1 MRIVVAPDSFKGS
14 LDAASAAAA
23 MAAGVARAVPGA
35 SVVTCPIADG
45 GEGTVAAF
53 LAAGATAVTSRVHGP
68 LGAPVSAV
76 WARRATTAV
85 IEAAAANGLHLV
97 TPSAATALAAD
108 TGGVG
113 DLVLAALDAD
123 CTEVVLGVGGSAST
137 DAGTGMARA
146 LGVHFTDT
154 AGVELPPGGGE
165 LERLWH
171 VDRSAL
177 DPRVAELTVTVACD
191 VDSPLTGPSG
201 AAAVFGPQKGAGP
214 AEVARLDHGLAR
226 WAAVLAEG
234 IQTGAVEAER
244 VPAESVERE
253 GVQAVGGRAMG
264 GRASG
269 RERADPDLARRP
281 GSGAA
286 GGLAAGA
293 IAFLGARLTSGADL
307 VLDLIGIDTAL
318 READLVIVG
327 EGSLDAQ
334 SLRGTGPGVLAARAR
349 AAGVPVLAVAGVV
362 DLTPE
367 QLHAAGIERAVALL
381 DVAVDPADSRLRAAE
396 LVTVQTSAVLRWWI
410 DRRSQP

>member
-1 MRIVVAPDSFKGS
+1 VRIVVAPDSFKGS

-53 LAAGATAVTSRVHGP
+53 LAAGATPVTSRVHGP
-68 LGAPVSAV
+68 LGPPVSAV

-123 CTEVVLGVGGSAST
+123 CTEVVLAVGGSAST

-146 LGVHFTDT
+146 LGVRFADA
-154 AGVELPPGGGE
+154 AGVELGPGGGD

-171 VDRSAL
+171 VDRSGL

-201 AAAVFGPQKGAGP
+201 AAAVYGPQKGAGP
-214 AEVARLDHGLAR
+214 GEVARLDRGLAR
-226 WAAVLAEG
+226 WAAVVAEDG
-234 IQTGAVEAER
+234 
-244 VPAESVERE
+244 PAPQPH
-253 GVQAVGGRAMG
+253 G
-264 GRASG
+264 
-269 RERADPDLARRP
+269 DPDLARRR
-281 GSGAA
+281 GAGAA

-318 READLVIVG
+318 RDADLVIVG
-327 EGSLDAQ
+327 EGSLDDQ
-334 SLRGTGPGVLAARAR
+334 SLHGKGPGVLAARAR
-349 AAGVPVLAVAGVV
+349 AAGVAVLAVAGVV
-362 DLTPE
+362 DLTPD
-367 QLHAAGIERAVALL
+367 QLSAVGIERAVALL
-381 DVAVDPADSRLRAAE
+381 DVAVDSSDSRQRAAE
-396 LVTVQTSAVLRWWI
+396 LVTAQTSAVLRWWVG
-410 DRRSQP
+410 QHPQA